1 MLDDVDRCIEKAFLT
16 TDSGPCIW
24 YLVFNT
30 SKYAYRDPFGQDT
43 VPASIVH
50 FDFSIGWLSYS
61 YLETKAMRKC
71 GTTAAMIYVHVSIY
85 IYIYIYTY
93 HLWCWDN
100 YTGGLGSEQKHD
112 F

>member
-85 IYIYIYTY
+85 IYIYIYISP
-93 HLWCWDN
+93 LV
-100 YTGGLGSEQKHD
+100 LG
-112 F
+112 